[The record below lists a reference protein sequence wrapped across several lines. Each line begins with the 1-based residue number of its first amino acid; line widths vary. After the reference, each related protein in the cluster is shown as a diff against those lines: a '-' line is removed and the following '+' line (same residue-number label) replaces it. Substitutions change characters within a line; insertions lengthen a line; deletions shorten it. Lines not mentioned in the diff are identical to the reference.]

1 METKRTAHLVGVRL
15 ASNDPIRYFDP
26 RDFELAVGDLVLAD
40 TKEGVREGK
49 VVITTS
55 QVLYS
60 DVRGKL
66 YRIVGR
72 PDITQ

>member
-15 ASNDPIRYFDP
+15 ASNHPIRYFDP
-26 RDFELAVGDLVLAD
+26 RDFELAVGDLVLAA
-40 TKEGVREGK
+40 TEEGVQEGK

-66 YRIVGR
+66 DRIVGR
-72 PDITQ
+72 PHIT